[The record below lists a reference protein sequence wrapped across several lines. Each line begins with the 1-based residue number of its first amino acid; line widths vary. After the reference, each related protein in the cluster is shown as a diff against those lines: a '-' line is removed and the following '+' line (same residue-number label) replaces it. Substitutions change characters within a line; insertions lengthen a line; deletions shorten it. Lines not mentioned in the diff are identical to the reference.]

1 MILMKK
7 IRYYTFYKENHNISK
22 KLKWVLAYWINQD
35 FICSCGRVKSD
46 FKHPDLFR
54 YINFGF
60 QDLSDVQ
67 KPNVDKPRTPPEIVE
82 HPATPEMYVE
92 KENND
97 ITMVQSP
104 EDIRQE
110 ES

>member
-1 MILMKK
+1 MWK
-7 IRYYTFYKENHNISK
+7 S
-22 KLKWVLAYWINQD
+22 QSS
-35 FICSCGRVKSD
+35 FI
-46 FKHPDLFR
+46 

-67 KPNVDKPRTPPEIVE
+67 KPNDKPPTPPEIVE

-97 ITMVQSP
+97 IAMVQSP

>member
-1 MILMKK
+1 M
-7 IRYYTFYKENHNISK
+7 
-22 KLKWVLAYWINQD
+22 
-35 FICSCGRVKSD
+35 C
-46 FKHPDLFR
+46 
-54 YINFGF
+54 INFGF

-67 KPNVDKPRTPPEIVE
+67 KPNVDKPPTPPEIVE

-97 ITMVQSP
+97 IKMVQSP

>member
-1 MILMKK
+1 M
-7 IRYYTFYKENHNISK
+7 N
-22 KLKWVLAYWINQD
+22 
-35 FICSCGRVKSD
+35 CGRVKSG
-46 FKHPDLFR
+46 FKHRDL
-54 YINFGF
+54 YIYNIYICINFVF
-60 QDLSDVQ
+60 QDLSHVQ
-67 KPNVDKPRTPPEIVE
+67 KPNVDKPPTPPEIVE

-97 ITMVQSP
+97 IKMVQSP